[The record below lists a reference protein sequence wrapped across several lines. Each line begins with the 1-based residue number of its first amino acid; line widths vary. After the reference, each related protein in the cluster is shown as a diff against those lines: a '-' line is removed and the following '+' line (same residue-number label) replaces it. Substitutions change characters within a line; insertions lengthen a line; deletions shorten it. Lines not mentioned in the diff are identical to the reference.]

1 MRAVFGVVSMLI
13 VLAVLAVVAFLAAR
27 QLKSA
32 APRVAAPGAAA
43 ASAPLSGNVGEQ
55 VRQVQQQVGADVAK
69 ALEQGAAA
77 RKEAAGK

>member
-13 VLAVLAVVAFLAAR
+13 VLAVVAFLAAR

-55 VRQVQQQVGADVAK
+55 LRQVQQQVGADVAK

-77 RKEAAGK
+77 RKEEADK